1 MKSFSPAP
9 SFSWRDVSNKPQSKS
24 KSAGAAGPTSGRG
37 ARVAVVV
44 VALAGAALVLLAQK
58 HHDGTAVPKASASAT
73 SNAPAPAA
81 IPTMD
86 INQAVMVTVELD
98 FGPSVPMIA
107 EGLREIERRSQPDDG
122 SGRTFAIIEAYGE
135 PTPAGKLHMS
145 MHVSTEKPG
154 LAALVFRRT
163 GEVLWQ
169 SRIVATNTAAGTF
182 TRKNLLISIDNGQGR
197 DFTVDGSSNP
207 VSILDASIKEMGIPV
222 RVFWPEGAE
231 RQVTCKY
238 SACGCPVKVMV
249 KREGERTARTKDLP
263 VMFPDDPAVVTLISK
278 LMQWQ

>member
-1 MKSFSPAP
+1 M
-9 SFSWRDVSNKPQSKS
+9 SNKQQPKS
-24 KSAGAAGPTSGRG
+24 KPAGAAGPTSGRG

-44 VALAGAALVLLAQK
+44 VALVLAGAALFLLAQK
-58 HHDGTAVPKASASAT
+58 HHGGTAVPKASASAT

-98 FGPSVPMIA
+98 FGPSVPTIA

-145 MHVSTEKPG
+145 MHVSSEKPG

-169 SRIVATNTAAGTF
+169 NRIVATNTAARTF
-182 TRKNLLISIDNGQGR
+182 TGKNLLIYIDNGKGG